1 MVDESEAFLD
11 ELDDLSRNANA
22 AQTRRNYSPPNHQ
35 NNNVPRLPSATDFD
49 ITDLSQDF
57 LDSSTGG
64 NSNVLPLNN
73 RVSLCF

>member
-11 ELDDLSRNANA
+11 DLDDLSRNANV
-22 AQTRRNYSPPNHQ
+22 AQTRRNHSSQNVH
-35 NNNVPRLPSATDFD
+35 NNNIPRLSNVTDFD

-64 NSNVLPLNN
+64 NSNVLLPST
-73 RVSLCF
+73 VE